1 MPETA
6 RIDEMQPDDGPAV
19 LAIYAAGIETGLA
32 TFETT
37 VPGWSTWNAAHRPDC
52 RFVAR
57 DADGRILGWTAVSQ
71 VSSRCVYEGVVEES
85 VYVAPDARGRGVGR
99 ELLKRLID
107 ACEAAGVWTIQ
118 AGVMAENVAS
128 LRLHERA
135 GFRRVGVRER
145 IGRDAEGRWHDVVLL
160 ERRSDR
166 VGGIDSPD

>member
-1 MPETA
+1 MLETA
-6 RIDEMQPDDGPAV
+6 RIDEMRPDDGPAV
-19 LAIYAAGIETGLA
+19 LAIYEAGIETGLA

-37 VPGWSTWNAAHRPDC
+37 VPDWSTWTAAHRPDC

-57 DADGRILGWTAVSQ
+57 NADGRVLGWTAVTQ

-85 VYVAPDARGRGVGR
+85 VYIATEARARGIGR
-99 ELLKRLID
+99 ALLTRLID
-107 ACEAAGVWTIQ
+107 ACETAGIWTIQ
-118 AGVMAENVAS
+118 AGVITENVAS
-128 LRLHERA
+128 LRLHESA

-166 VGGIDSPD
+166 VGR